1 MRKNKADQIG
11 KVRERLGYR
20 HGEWVASNKL
30 DQIVTQQIKQLAC
43 SENISMKRS
52 KITGFSTNSSWTA
65 FS

>member
-1 MRKNKADQIG
+1 MRKDKADQIG

-30 DQIVTQQIKQLAC
+30 DQIC
-43 SENISMKRS
+43 SEKISMKRS
-52 KITGFSTNSSWTA
+52 NITGFSTNSSWTA